1 MSYPH
6 FFVSKKHKDGVSQVQ
21 LQLDLYEL
29 LKNIGDS
36 IKKDGVFVPEVLR
49 PLVDYI
55 ILETVVGPSHL
66 AFLLNDGRVC
76 RVAFSLLEDKLV
88 FLSERKK
95 GRNPDIGR
103 DSSLSRDGNS
113 GSARSSGNA
122 AALRSL
128 RGSMSVMGRP
138 RGSLNILRD
147 LQRGGSMYFRPPIAA
162 SEIPEEFIEQ
172 CQMVLQ
178 GKSRQAIVRELQRT
192 NLDVNAAVNNLLS
205 REDESDFNN
214 ASGPPGFDD
223 DWGDDTMDVFSILQ
237 QSEGLLM
244 ENEGDIP
251 DEFIDRTAVPR
262 FRREI
267 LMDCDRSLGDHAT
280 YTDRRKRR
288 RFESNLLR
296 NSENFRSGESGRSI
310 WPYLGISDDKEEEIN
325 QDGSTG
331 KGAVSYI
338 QLGDRLEFW
347 TTISAESPPSHF
359 TAIAALYTELVAI
372 NSRGELHQWKWQSP
386 EPYNPHNIYSQPFNL
401 DQPESGHTVN
411 HRHPRAANLG
421 ISHEKIISL
430 SGCITRASIITS
442 SGAVATWVDEILT
455 ALFHSI
461 VPASS
466 AVLNAASL
474 ALSRLEHPATYFSEL
489 KNEKVVHLSVAPLI
503 SVVQCASGDVYWW
516 GVLPSYIRQKNA
528 DKQKNIT
535 GSTITTNETTR
546 HQTASEGPEVAAKIT
561 NAPSLNPG
569 DLVCMRNAPM
579 FHAGAVGFTL
589 INGIPKVGV
598 LLEDSWKLTDVCR
611 FRVKSP
617 SSLKSFP
624 TEKLHVTISGKSS
637 NSASTEAAHALICP
651 YAQEIAAAYAAAAA
665 SQGEHESTQL
675 DTGSVEMPPPP
686 SPASSTCSDQSG
698 PVKVSPGTFKTVV
711 GPSHL
716 AFLLNDGRVCRV
728 AFSLLEDKLVFLS
741 ERKKG
746 RNPDIGRD
754 SSLSRDGNSG
764 SARSSGNAAAL
775 RSLRGSMSV
784 MGRPRGSLN
793 ILRDLQRGGS
803 MYFRPPIAASEIPE
817 EFIEQCQM
825 VLQGKSRQAIVRELQ
840 RTNLDVN
847 AAVNNLLSRED
858 ESDFNNA
865 SGPPGFDD
873 DWGDDT
879 MDVFSILQQSE
890 GLLMENE
897 GDIPDEFIDRT
908 AVPRFRREILM
919 DCDRSLGDHATY
931 TDRRKR
937 RRFESNLLRN
947 SENFR
952 SGESGRSI
960 WPYLGISDDKE
971 EEINQDGSTGKGAVS
986 YIQLGD
992 RLEFWTTISAE
1003 SPPSHF
1009 TAIAALYTELVAI
1022 NSRGELHQWKWQS
1035 PEPYNPHNIYSQ
1047 PFNLD
1052 QPESGHT
1059 VNHRHPRAANL
1070 GISHEKIISLSGC
1083 ITRASIITSSGAVAT
1098 WVDEILTALFHS
1110 IVPASSAVLNAA
1122 SLALSR
1128 LEHPATYF
1136 SELKNEKVVHLSV
1149 APLISVVQCAS
1160 GDVYWWGVL
1169 PSYIRQKNADK
1180 QKNITGST
1188 ITTNETTRH
1197 QTASEGPEVA
1207 AKITNAPS
1215 LNPGDLVCMRNA
1227 PMFHAGAVGFTL
1239 INGIPKVGV
1248 LLEDSWKLTDVCRFR
1263 VKSPSSLKSF
1273 PTEKLHVTISGKSS
1287 NSASTEAAH
1296 ALICPY
1302 AQEIAA
1308 AYAAAAASQGE
1319 HESTQLDTGSVEMP
1333 PPPSPASSTCSDQS
1347 GPVKVSP
1354 GTFKRKKVPSNS
1366 SDSGNLPSTSRS
1378 DSLQQS
1384 VPSASQQPSTKQQ
1397 PFASK
1402 SSGQSKISHDE
1413 EIEDW
1418 CLSDVHFVEDG
1429 RNQPVGVLMKLDGNI
1444 AAVKFLKEQD
1454 RACLAARCPASPV
1467 CQFIN
1472 YISKSGTN
1480 ATVGKPFPVPGTTS
1494 SQSSSACVLQDPF
1507 FWINDCRLLNKSDI
1521 VQVKQP
1527 SGGGLPQ
1534 RVPDFVQPTP
1544 RYITMGFLA
1553 SKLPTPAH
1561 SNSSTNVIK
1570 KKIISLAPE
1579 NSRIHAIVGRCST
1592 DDLATAAMC
1601 HLEYHVFTLNGKTV
1615 SSRRLPAL
1623 ANKAGIHLDGGSE
1636 DSSSYSNI
1644 TLTSPSE
1651 RPLLLRDSAG
1661 VVFPFLPPS
1670 RPGQESWVFPPWL
1683 DLPPVQC
1690 AALAWINTS
1699 RNSSSASSQDRKLSV
1714 SEGDTRNTGTGNASV
1729 DKKSSS
1735 VPTRLQNDSRLLFG
1749 VVVTRETSLLQHIIR
1764 TDEVK
1769 VEETLRSLAAA
1780 APSRLETIACEMADG
1795 HRTILH
1801 MAVLMCAPLVR
1812 ETQEMTNV
1820 IENILKRTSTDG
1832 STADGSGWTTIP
1844 PSSTQQPSSSLPKS
1858 IQSILN
1864 LRAVF
1869 VIIVEVFL
1877 ISISIERKKVPSN
1890 SSDSGNLPSTSRS
1903 DSLQQ
1908 SVPSASQQPSTK
1920 QQPFASKSSGQSKI
1934 SHDEEIEDWCLSDVH
1949 FVEDGRNQ
1957 PVGVLMKLDGNI
1969 AAVKFLK
1976 EQDRAC
1982 LAARCPASPVCQFIN
1997 YISKSG
2003 TNATVGK
2010 PFPVPGTTS
2019 SQSSSACVL
2028 QDPFFWIN
2036 DCRLLNK
2043 SDIVQVKQ
2051 PSGGGLPQRVPDFV
2065 QPTPRYITMGFLASK
2080 LPTPAHSNSSTNV
2093 IKKKIISLA
2102 PENSRIHA
2110 IVGRCS
2116 TDDLATAAMCHL
2128 EYHVFTLNG
2137 KTVSSRRLPALANK
2151 AGIHLDGGSEDSS
2164 SYSNITLTSPS
2175 ERPLLLRDSAGVV
2188 FPFLPPSRPGQESW
2202 VFPPWLDLPPVQCAA
2217 LAWINTSRNSSS
2229 ASSQDRKL
2237 SVSEGDTRNTGTGN
2251 ASVDKK
2257 SSSVPTRLQNDSR
2270 LLFGVV
2276 VTRET
2281 SLLQHIIR
2289 TDEVKV
2295 EETLR
2300 SLAAAAPSRLE
2311 TIACEM
2317 ADGHRTILH
2326 MAVLMCA
2333 PLVRETQEMTNVIE
2347 NILKRTSTDGSTAD
2361 GSGWTTI
2368 PPSSTQQPSSS
2379 LPKSIQSILNL
2390 APGAQRS
2397 SSAGST
2403 SSSIHDFF
2411 IRSSIEAAAAASSG
2425 TSGATTETTLTPSN
2439 SYFCHLPSLTSVEES
2454 SRRPAAHRI
2463 FRALMDNK
2471 RLRRLMPKLLS
2482 SLSDD
2487 SLTPFMLAVQCK
2499 AYQVAQYILDF
2510 LIEMEGIRSDGSE
2523 ESRYQFR
2530 YARLMRYLYPSSAR
2544 LDDSPLFNLA
2554 YNDTCSFTWTGPK
2567 HIRQDIFEC
2576 RTCGL
2581 MDSLCCCSECARVC
2595 HKGHDCRLK
2604 RTSPT
2609 AYCDCWEKCRCRSLI
2624 SGHQDI
2630 RKELFKRL
2638 LDYTDMVYL
2647 PNRLN
2652 DHLLVYLT
2660 RRVVRQWKEQ
2670 KQFKS
2675 MRRHGGGG
2683 ERNRGAGGNSPNS
2696 DEPEH
2701 DLDPPVFSRQ
2711 ALEITLDSK
2720 AAVASLLCDCKQVFL
2735 SYPHGRYEDKK
2746 NKSADSPCVQAIQ
2759 SGTAILD
2766 EFVFL
2771 LICKYPAEFVQRLVN
2786 TLARTLSEHLN
2797 GDSGVRQLMTL
2808 TFSSNPP
2815 PNTSNNAFYYCQK
2828 GIARFVRSV
2837 ARIYTGLMLSLAPDH
2852 NKKKSRINGSQANT
2866 LELIRSIFSQ
2876 LAPVALPELT
2886 ALATKIISPV
2896 RTGALLS
2903 TRPFELSSQLQ
2914 DAIHASYNQFSF
2926 EQLISS
2932 EKSGNNS
2939 RSRQAQSNV
2948 PFYHSSGHGP
2958 DCPNIV
2964 IRHLIYGFDGSDG
2977 TSSAILPTWIN
2988 IKRQLTPVASTSEQ
3002 KSEQAME
3009 VDDPPSLTSRSKRR
3023 RQESINSDSPQTKHR
3038 RRHHRKRH
3046 RHGDSNASTGGSDP
3060 PAPPPSQPPVI
3071 VVEPVATTVT
3081 NTSNASNTFAEMEL
3095 TVPGDSDTDGDVRSN
3110 ELDSNATTTVEPHQH
3125 RMEEEYFSETASED
3139 ETISRSQLE
3148 APGSQHSSISSTAAT
3163 AGTTGSVILD
3173 SLDTSRREQQN
3184 ESTANTTLEEGES
3197 TMIVTPYCG
3206 SDEEEDEMMAEEGNA
3221 NAQGMQGLAASIRR
3235 SISRRQNREERRRQQ
3250 QRRFASINDDDE
3262 VANEDTEEEDDES
3275 DMSGEEGDEEI
3286 SVESGEDSEDSDD
3299 SESDSESDDSDEE
3312 EGDVEGEDESVS
3324 ETEEEDEEE
3333 DMEEEEVERDLSV
3346 MDDDDNEQ
3354 ENERDDDEEAYSQ
3367 ESDSSPPPSPWI
3379 RRRLGGGGSGAGGQ
3393 AGQGSSSTTATTQ
3406 GGGNGNAGGA
3416 GEVSSANTSQNLTPT
3431 TATTSVS
3438 RPISSSGSVM
3448 ARLYS
3453 AALSSAF
3460 DRRNVRGTS
3469 LNALNG
3475 WTPFGAPLS
3484 PSPTDP
3490 STAPVGSNTN
3500 SSSNAVTSAATT
3512 ANNNNSEAQANPD
3525 ANEMKN
3531 GGIHVTEVQL
3541 SRAMGTLLRLIA
3553 DVMADL
3559 VNQDGENVE
3568 EEGDDTDGHLRRSVS
3583 APVLLTP
3590 PVGMV
3595 VPRKWR
3601 ALTRNR
3607 GGMVQTPTGCILTPL
3622 RSLVVA
3628 RPADSV
3634 GRALICA
3641 GVGSILEPIWDWIS
3655 ECLCDLEARL
3665 RARASWNE
3673 IRPDIPAVEFFSGD
3687 YGKSKPRKDITI
3699 TGPHQNVKSSQ
3710 NQGSTVGPTESA
3722 ILIGSSEGDSGIVAI
3737 ETTTEGGG
3745 PMKGSANRA
3754 QTLNYV
3760 ISLMRSLHNEHDS
3773 HVPAVDISSYKHS
3786 AYIVDAFIYFFRV
3799 FEGTWP
3805 SGLSY
3810 HLVRHRDSLP
3820 ESMQVVDEFS
3830 QLRSR
3835 LFQGH
3840 PLTQRTHSF
3849 FRRSMSTL
3857 CINAPPVDA
3866 ILNPAAES
3874 LPLAVTPQV
3883 LEPEAERST
3892 YFSVD
3897 KNNKIYSDFSK
3908 LEEDAHSS
3916 LAKDSRPQHSSRIG
3930 KNVNFEQR
3938 IICGGEFLD
3947 SVCHTGSTMMRWSRS
3962 LNAFASAFS
3971 TDISVEPRSYMVER
3985 LSFTA
3990 KEARFRKDMERLRS
4004 CTKYDLSLEIDR
4016 DPSALILNTA
4026 TQLNNELSSRLAQSA
4041 AYGNSLLMRDSGS
4054 VSDLLR
4060 FHHETAAIASGAISP
4075 QVSSNLLNFPSSS
4088 SSGIPVLLSRR
4099 VKVVFRGEP
4108 GEGSGVTR
4116 SFISSFAEAV
4126 TADTHLPD
4134 LSPLYL
4140 NAISR
4145 NVHQEALNNPRAA
4158 TPTSLMVAATSRL
4171 FNRLRI
4177 PLSSNS
4183 NSTTFA
4189 SSTANNA
4196 VTTMTATT
4204 GSGSNITQATNTSS
4218 SSVPS
4223 GSAAAVSRSRRSEI
4237 QAMRNYFRS
4246 PYTSISINLATP
4258 MNTQSEE
4265 PTESN
4270 ISPEPTAITMPVA
4283 TTETVETTTA
4293 PSAPGVSPID
4303 SPERD
4308 PLLWQPGHSGF
4319 FSPRG
4324 IPSNLSPDSPAFR
4337 ARMDL
4342 YRCIGRVVALSLL
4355 HSEICPISFNR
4366 HVLKY
4371 ILGRP
4376 LCWHDFA
4383 FYNVDLFEGL
4393 RQVLLPV
4400 ARGENSDIVSD
4411 FGLNFS
4417 LVLAPEEGGNVA
4429 NPSLQLH
4436 QLVSGG
4442 DGIDVDAETVFEY
4455 VKRYAEFKMLD
4466 VAKDALEQIR
4476 LGVFDVLPVNAL
4488 DGLTPEDLRLLL
4500 NGITDI
4506 DVDMLSGYTTFI
4518 DESNC
4523 GASLATEGGG
4533 QQGGGGS
4540 DSGTDYGGTAPNIP
4554 NPAKDRIERLKRW
4567 FWHVVRGMNPRQR
4580 QDLLYFWTSSP
4591 ALPPSALG
4599 FEPSPTIVIRP
4610 ADDQHLPTAN
4620 TCISRLYLPLYSS
4633 RQILREKLLS
4643 AIETR
4648 SFGFV

>member
-698 PVKVSPGTFKTVV
+698 PVKVSPGTFK
-711 GPSHL
+711 
-716 AFLLNDGRVCRV
+716 
-728 AFSLLEDKLVFLS
+728 
-741 ERKKG
+741 
-746 RNPDIGRD
+746 
-754 SSLSRDGNSG
+754 
-764 SARSSGNAAAL
+764 
-775 RSLRGSMSV
+775 
-784 MGRPRGSLN
+784 
-793 ILRDLQRGGS
+793 
-803 MYFRPPIAASEIPE
+803 
-817 EFIEQCQM
+817 
-825 VLQGKSRQAIVRELQ
+825 
-840 RTNLDVN
+840 
-847 AAVNNLLSRED
+847 
-858 ESDFNNA
+858 
-865 SGPPGFDD
+865 
-873 DWGDDT
+873 
-879 MDVFSILQQSE
+879 
-890 GLLMENE
+890 
-897 GDIPDEFIDRT
+897 
-908 AVPRFRREILM
+908 
-919 DCDRSLGDHATY
+919 
-931 TDRRKR
+931 
-937 RRFESNLLRN
+937 
-947 SENFR
+947 
-952 SGESGRSI
+952 
-960 WPYLGISDDKE
+960 
-971 EEINQDGSTGKGAVS
+971 
-986 YIQLGD
+986 
-992 RLEFWTTISAE
+992 
-1003 SPPSHF
+1003 
-1009 TAIAALYTELVAI
+1009 
-1022 NSRGELHQWKWQS
+1022 
-1035 PEPYNPHNIYSQ
+1035 
-1047 PFNLD
+1047 
-1052 QPESGHT
+1052 
-1059 VNHRHPRAANL
+1059 
-1070 GISHEKIISLSGC
+1070 
-1083 ITRASIITSSGAVAT
+1083 
-1098 WVDEILTALFHS
+1098 
-1110 IVPASSAVLNAA
+1110 
-1122 SLALSR
+1122 
-1128 LEHPATYF
+1128 
-1136 SELKNEKVVHLSV
+1136 
-1149 APLISVVQCAS
+1149 
-1160 GDVYWWGVL
+1160 
-1169 PSYIRQKNADK
+1169 
-1180 QKNITGST
+1180 
-1188 ITTNETTRH
+1188 
-1197 QTASEGPEVA
+1197 
-1207 AKITNAPS
+1207 
-1215 LNPGDLVCMRNA
+1215 
-1227 PMFHAGAVGFTL
+1227 
-1239 INGIPKVGV
+1239 
-1248 LLEDSWKLTDVCRFR
+1248 
-1263 VKSPSSLKSF
+1263 
-1273 PTEKLHVTISGKSS
+1273 
-1287 NSASTEAAH
+1287 
-1296 ALICPY
+1296 
-1302 AQEIAA
+1302 
-1308 AYAAAAASQGE
+1308 
-1319 HESTQLDTGSVEMP
+1319 
-1333 PPPSPASSTCSDQS
+1333 
-1347 GPVKVSP
+1347 
-1354 GTFKRKKVPSNS
+1354 
-1366 SDSGNLPSTSRS
+1366 
-1378 DSLQQS
+1378 
-1384 VPSASQQPSTKQQ
+1384 
-1397 PFASK
+1397 
-1402 SSGQSKISHDE
+1402 
-1413 EIEDW
+1413 
-1418 CLSDVHFVEDG
+1418 
-1429 RNQPVGVLMKLDGNI
+1429 
-1444 AAVKFLKEQD
+1444 
-1454 RACLAARCPASPV
+1454 
-1467 CQFIN
+1467 
-1472 YISKSGTN
+1472 
-1480 ATVGKPFPVPGTTS
+1480 
-1494 SQSSSACVLQDPF
+1494 
-1507 FWINDCRLLNKSDI
+1507 
-1521 VQVKQP
+1521 
-1527 SGGGLPQ
+1527 
-1534 RVPDFVQPTP
+1534 
-1544 RYITMGFLA
+1544 
-1553 SKLPTPAH
+1553 
-1561 SNSSTNVIK
+1561 
-1570 KKIISLAPE
+1570 
-1579 NSRIHAIVGRCST
+1579 
-1592 DDLATAAMC
+1592 
-1601 HLEYHVFTLNGKTV
+1601 
-1615 SSRRLPAL
+1615 
-1623 ANKAGIHLDGGSE
+1623 
-1636 DSSSYSNI
+1636 
-1644 TLTSPSE
+1644 
-1651 RPLLLRDSAG
+1651 
-1661 VVFPFLPPS
+1661 
-1670 RPGQESWVFPPWL
+1670 
-1683 DLPPVQC
+1683 
-1690 AALAWINTS
+1690 
-1699 RNSSSASSQDRKLSV
+1699 
-1714 SEGDTRNTGTGNASV
+1714 
-1729 DKKSSS
+1729 
-1735 VPTRLQNDSRLLFG
+1735 
-1749 VVVTRETSLLQHIIR
+1749 
-1764 TDEVK
+1764 
-1769 VEETLRSLAAA
+1769 
-1780 APSRLETIACEMADG
+1780 
-1795 HRTILH
+1795 
-1801 MAVLMCAPLVR
+1801 
-1812 ETQEMTNV
+1812 
-1820 IENILKRTSTDG
+1820 
-1832 STADGSGWTTIP
+1832 
-1844 PSSTQQPSSSLPKS
+1844 
-1858 IQSILN
+1858 
-1864 LRAVF
+1864 
-1869 VIIVEVFL
+1869 
-1877 ISISIERKKVPSN
+1877 RKKVPSN